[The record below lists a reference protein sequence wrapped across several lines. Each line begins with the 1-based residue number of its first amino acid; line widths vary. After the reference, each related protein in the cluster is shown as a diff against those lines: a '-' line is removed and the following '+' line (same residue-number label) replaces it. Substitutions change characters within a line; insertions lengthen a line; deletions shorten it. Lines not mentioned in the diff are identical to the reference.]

1 MRPQAVE
8 FSRLVEVSRV
18 PPGGMDEVIEADA
31 NERARLAARL
41 GVPRVLSL
49 TAQFNL
55 MPWRRGGL
63 RVRGR
68 IEAEVEQVCVVSLE
82 TFVADLR
89 EEVERYFVGEAE
101 PGWSGAVYD
110 VDSLEEDAPDLVTDG
125 KIDLGEL
132 AAETLILA
140 IDPYPR
146 KPGAEFAANLPQG
159 SDNLHEA
166 SENPFRLLEKLTK
179 K

>member
-1 MRPQAVE
+1 MRTQAVE
-8 FSRLVEVSRV
+8 FSRLVEASRV
-18 PPGGMDEVIEADA
+18 PPGGLDEVIEADA
-31 NERARLAARL
+31 DERARLAGRL

-49 TAQFNL
+49 RAQFSL

-101 PGWSGAVYD
+101 PGWSGAVHD
-110 VDSLEEDAPDLVTDG
+110 VDSLEDDEPDLVTDG
-125 KIDLGEL
+125 EIDLGEL
-132 AAETLILA
+132 AAETLVLA

-146 KPGAEFAANLPQG
+146 KPGAVFGGNLSAT
-159 SDNLHEA
+159 SDKPDEV